1 MAETEENKELSHD
14 EMYQSTKDVLSE
26 AMDNLEQEPEYN
38 EPKAP
43 TFEEAQDA
51 QTQDIE
57 ASKEKTTEDFTPTQQ
72 EPNGNLEEQPSLELS
87 EEDNEFIGNLKPK
100 AQERFKHWIDR
111 ANEAESKLQSNEPA
125 SQVFDHISDSTTNP
139 DQLNWALNIFNSL
152 NSGDYDNAKN
162 ALKALDTF
170 SDQIAQK
177 LGVNSTNNESSSFG
191 DFEDLSKAV
200 EDLDMSE
207 EWANKLASDR
217 TTTNSRVQARA
228 QFDQTNAETQEQ
240 QTWYNNE
247 SNKAYNQIQQWEKE
261 IVDSDPDYNLKKEI
275 MMDIG
280 SQIANS
286 EMLPNQWLDTLKNQ
300 YNILSRGV
308 TAASSKIPQA
318 SKGSGPLAPAGN
330 SGSHSDSGYLETAE
344 VTPEFLQAHLDQMH
358 S

>member
-72 EPNGNLEEQPSLELS
+72 EPNGNLEEQPSLELT

-111 ANEAESKLQSNEPA
+111 ANEAESKLQDGESA
-125 SQVFDHISDSTTNP
+125 GQVFEHISDSTTNP
-139 DQLNWALNIFNSL
+139 DQLNWALDVFKSL
-152 NSGDYDNAKN
+152 NSGDYDSARD
-162 ALKALDTF
+162 ALKSMDKFT
-170 SDQIAQK
+170 DQVAQK
-177 LGVNSTNNESSSFG
+177 LGLNSSVNEDGTFK

-247 SNKAYNQIQQWEKE
+247 SNKAYQSIQQWEKE
-261 IVDSDPDYNLKKEI
+261 IVDTDPDYSLKKEI
-275 MMDIG
+275 MMDVG
-280 SQIANS
+280 AKIANS
-286 EMLPNQWLDTLKNQ
+286 NIAPSKWLEELRGEYD
-300 YNILSRGV
+300 ILSRGIAV
-308 TAASSKIPQA
+308 ASSKIPKA
-318 SKGSGPLAPAGN
+318 SKGSGPLAPSGN
-330 SGSHSDSGYLETAE
+330 SGTHSDSGYLETAE

>member
-139 DQLNWALNIFNSL
+139 DQLNWALNVFNSL

-162 ALKALDTF
+162 ALKPIREKIIEPVINV
-170 SDQIAQK
+170 SIIAII
-177 LGVNSTNNESSSFG
+177 GTNIFIIFDDCGLETMVG
-191 DFEDLSKAV
+191 
-200 EDLDMSE
+200 
-207 EWANKLASDR
+207 NKL
-217 TTTNSRVQARA
+217 VIFFLPLIIPIYLY
-228 QFDQTNAETQEQ
+228 QF
-240 QTWYNNE
+240 
-247 SNKAYNQIQQWEKE
+247 
-261 IVDSDPDYNLKKEI
+261 L
-275 MMDIG
+275 
-280 SQIANS
+280 
-286 EMLPNQWLDTLKNQ
+286 
-300 YNILSRGV
+300 
-308 TAASSKIPQA
+308 
-318 SKGSGPLAPAGN
+318 
-330 SGSHSDSGYLETAE
+330 
-344 VTPEFLQAHLDQMH
+344 
-358 S
+358 

>member
-26 AMDNLEQEPEYN
+26 AIDNLELESEYS
-38 EPKAP
+38 ESKSP

-57 ASKEKTTEDFTPTQQ
+57 ASKEETTEDVTSPQQ
-72 EPNGNLEEQPSLELS
+72 EPEGNFDEQPRLELA

-111 ANEAESKLQSNEPA
+111 ANKAESQLEDTTPA

-152 NSGDYDNAKN
+152 NSGDYDNARN

-177 LGVNSTNNESSSFG
+177 LGVNSTNNESSSFN

-200 EDLDMSE
+200 ENLDMSE
-207 EWANKLASDR
+207 EWANKLASER
-217 TTTNSRVQARA
+217 TVSNSRLQARA

-240 QTWYNNE
+240 QVWYNNE
-247 SNKAYNQIQQWEKE
+247 SNKAYTQIQEWEKE
-261 IVDSDPDYNLKKEI
+261 IVDSDPDYNLKKDI

-280 SQIANS
+280 AEIANS
-286 EMLPNQWLDTLKNQ
+286 EMLPNQWLDTLKSQ
-300 YNILSRGV
+300 YSILSRGI

-330 SGSHSDSGYLETAE
+330 SGSHSGSGYLETAE
-344 VTPEFLQAHLDQMH
+344 VTPEFLQAHLDQMR